1 MYIVLN
7 TVTPPYIKEI
17 WDKLPL
23 SARYQFAIIEKV
35 YQTSCTPNMYNED
48 QRILARN
55 QGEDWCEEN
64 GMDRTFW
71 AHIFIDWQK
80 TTLS

>member
-1 MYIVLN
+1 MHIVLN
-7 TVTPPYIKEI
+7 TVTPPHIKEI

-35 YQTSCTPNMYNED
+35 YQTSCQLQDEEKRT
-48 QRILARN
+48 LARN
-55 QGEDWCEEN
+55 QGQDWCEEN
-64 GMDRTFW
+64 GMDREFW